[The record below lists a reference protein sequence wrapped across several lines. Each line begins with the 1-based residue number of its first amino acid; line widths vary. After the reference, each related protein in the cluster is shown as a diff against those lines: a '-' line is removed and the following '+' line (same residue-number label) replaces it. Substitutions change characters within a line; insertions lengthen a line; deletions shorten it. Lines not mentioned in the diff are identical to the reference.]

1 MKKEK
6 KPVGQGPIAQS
17 VKPRSTKHRKA
28 SIRKVI
34 KPLLEMEPLLFE
46 LICDHELQKGDVL
59 ALISTWIDTH
69 APEAI
74 EVYTEEKAGPPIFF
88 YGHIDGLRRLLRNK
102 ELKNETNV

>member
-6 KPVGQGPIAQS
+6 KPVEQEPIAQN
-17 VKPRSTKHRKA
+17 VKPPLTRRRKP

-88 YGHIDGLRRLLRNK
+88 YGHIDGLKRLLGKTKKK
-102 ELKNETNV
+102 EKE

>member
-6 KPVGQGPIAQS
+6 KPVEQEPIAQN
-17 VKPRSTKHRKA
+17 VKPLSTKRRKP

-88 YGHIDGLRRLLRNK
+88 YGHIDGLKRLLGKTKKK
-102 ELKNETNV
+102 EKE

>member
-6 KPVGQGPIAQS
+6 RRVEQEPTAQT
-17 VKPRSTKHRKA
+17 VKPQSTNPRKR

-74 EVYTEEKAGPPIFF
+74 EVYTEKNAGPPIFF
-88 YGHIDGLRRLLRNK
+88 YGHAEGLRRLFK
-102 ELKNETNV
+102 ETKKREVL